1 MKQRSIILLSIIA
14 CIGGAVFF
22 FACKHIYEVKVAGLE
37 QEAKQIFKMA
47 LDQDLE
53 KTNLKDDISLN
64 LKAGT
69 KESTAS
75 DTVYWTDG
83 KVTKIYLLDKE
94 KQDLNIARESCMRAL
109 HTAAF
114 IENPYLPDSLYSSW
128 NRLLQQSNIKFK
140 SAFCFS
146 VIDPDGRVKLQKTI
160 KGEWNDSSNLV
171 FKVYIGYASEINV
184 MGYLYYNWWDILY
197 MEILTLLLIY
207 TILGYVIFKAYI
219 FLCRKIAAMH
229 TKEIVEVIKEVEKE
243 VEKEVIIEVEKEV
256 VVEVIKEVE
265 KEVIKEV
272 IKEVER
278 IDTDSVRS
286 YTFGDNILFYPSM
299 GLIEVNGDKHK
310 MQTQSCTLLELF
322 FLQRD
327 NDFILDAS
335 LIKSKL
341 WSDGSGDDKRMYKAI
356 TRLREI
362 LLKIDSSV
370 EIIKKVDA
378 YQLTFTNNHVQ
389 AKDC

>member
-22 FACKHIYEVKVAGLE
+22 FACKHIYEVKVAGLG

-47 LDQDLE
+47 LDQELE

-94 KQDLNIARESCMRAL
+94 KQDQNIARESCMRAL
-109 HTAAF
+109 HTVAF
-114 IENPYLPDSLYSSW
+114 IKYSYLPDSLYSSW

-171 FKVYIGYASEINV
+171 FKAYIGYASEINV

-219 FLCRKIAAMH
+219 FLCCKVAAMH
-229 TKEIVEVIKEVEKE
+229 TKEIVEVIK
-243 VEKEVIIEVEKEV
+243 EVEKEV

-341 WSDGSGDDKRMYKAI
+341 WPDGSGGDKRMYKAI

>member
-37 QEAKQIFKMA
+37 QEAKQTFKMA
-47 LDQDLE
+47 LDQELE

-109 HTAAF
+109 HTVAF
-114 IENPYLPDSLYSSW
+114 IKYSYLPDSLYSSW

-140 SAFCFS
+140 SAFCIS

-171 FKVYIGYASEINV
+171 FKAYIGYASEINV

-207 TILGYVIFKAYI
+207 AILGYVIFKAYI
-219 FLCRKIAAMH
+219 LLCRKVAAMH

-243 VEKEVIIEVEKEV
+243 KEVIIEVEKEI

-278 IDTDSVRS
+278 IDADSVRS

-299 GLIEVNGDKHK
+299 RLIEVNGNKYK
-310 MQTQSCTLLELF
+310 MQTQPCRLLELF
-322 FLQRD
+322 FSHRD
-327 NDFILDAS
+327 NDFILDAG

-341 WSDGSGDDKRMYKAI
+341 WPDGSGDDKRMYKAI